1 MLESMQMLKAASRA
15 LQWNLV
21 NLLGNHEMFLIL
33 GDDSYVSSKEDGHAR
48 FGQHRKSAFMPGG
61 EVFKSDYER

>member
-1 MLESMQMLKAASRA
+1 MLESMQVLKAASRA

-21 NLLGNHEMFLIL
+21 NLLGNHEVFLIL

-48 FGQHRKSAFMPGG
+48 FGQLRKSAFMPGG

>member
-1 MLESMQMLKAASRA
+1 M
-15 LQWNLV
+15 QWNLV
-21 NLLGNHEMFLIL
+21 NLLGNHEMFLIS

-48 FGQHRKSAFMPGG
+48 FGQLRKSAFMPGG

>member
-1 MLESMQMLKAASRA
+1 M
-15 LQWNLV
+15 QWNLV
-21 NLLGNHEMFLIL
+21 NLLGNHEIFLIS

-48 FGQHRKSAFMPGG
+48 FGQLRNSAFMPGG

>member
-1 MLESMQMLKAASRA
+1 MQLLKAASRA

-21 NLLGNHEMFLIL
+21 NLLGNHEMFLIS
-33 GDDSYVSSKEDGHAR
+33 GDDSYVSSKEDGYAR
-48 FGQHRKSAFMPGG
+48 FGQLRNSAFMPGG